1 MMSTRAD
8 ADLESMIAFREH
20 LLRFNRLLA
29 EEFASMT
36 AHWRALGDVWT
47 DAKYYEFGQA
57 LEEAAQGVNRYLTA
71 TEGHEAHL
79 RGLIERLREKWPD
92 DDHVVREFIRLLWL
106 HGAHPAERIAR
117 AVERA
122 LEYGCRLLDGIRLC
136 LHQLTGEAHLC
147 RSTWPAKTNC

>member
-1 MMSTRAD
+1 MSTRAD

-36 AHWRALGDVWT
+36 AHWRSLGDVWT
-47 DAKYYEFGQA
+47 DAKYHEFGQA

-79 RGLIERLREKWPD
+79 QGLIARLREY
-92 DDHVVREFIRLLWL
+92 
-106 HGAHPAERIAR
+106 
-117 AVERA
+117 
-122 LEYGCRLLDGIRLC
+122 LEYR
-136 LHQLTGEAHLC
+136 
-147 RSTWPAKTNC
+147 